1 MNGSYILSKFRTHG
15 PKKFVLPSPR
25 AGAMTQ
31 MSIMSRGGKTNGV
44 TFLETPGPGSYLMP
58 SDFGIIETNRGKTQE
73 GGSRPRI
80 SHRRNTVSQM
90 SNHRDDISDFGD
102 QVSIQQRSTLEG
114 GRGAKFIGTAPVKGG
129 HG

>member
-1 MNGSYILSKFRTHG
+1 
-15 PKKFVLPSPR
+15 
-25 AGAMTQ
+25 
-31 MSIMSRGGKTNGV
+31 
-44 TFLETPGPGSYLMP
+44 MP
-58 SDFGIIETNRGKTQE
+58 SDFGHIETNRGKTQE

-114 GRGAKFIGTAPVKGG
+114 GRGAKFVGTAPVKGG
-129 HG
+129 HGQAFDDLYSPATPVRKVRLGQQE